1 MKILMVLDKE
11 FPPDERVE
19 KEAITLVQAGHSVS
33 IATYTLNGRE
43 PIENKDG
50 YTIYRRK
57 ISRLM
62 FKSSAA
68 ILLHPF
74 YFLYWKRYLTSLFT
88 QERYDAIHIHDLP
101 LAKTGYYIAQKYKCK
116 LVCDQHEFYS
126 NWIVRTKHYT
136 NLCGR
141 LILRPFSYWK
151 PYEKKYL
158 KRADLV
164 ITVAEPLREIY
175 INRVGISPDK
185 IITVP
190 NTPSFGNFNI
200 DKVDSEI
207 IERYSGRF
215 VLFYAG
221 GFDHLRGIDFI
232 LKALARLKNE
242 IKEIVFLLAGKE
254 NRAFDLK
261 SLIQEYHVKDV
272 TELAGFVPIEKL
284 SSYVAASNVCLFV
297 PRADNLEI
305 NNTIVTKIYQYAA
318 MGKPII
324 VSEAKKMKEFV
335 ESNQIGF
342 SVPYGNIEELCRII
356 KEIHGN
362 PGIADS
368 VKLKAV
374 NIARDNMW
382 EITSKPL
389 TESYLKLISQYY
401 A

>member
-33 IATYTLNGRE
+33 VATYTLTGNK
-43 PIENKDG
+43 PVENKDG
-50 YTIYRRK
+50 YTIYRKR
-57 ISRLM
+57 ISWLM

-74 YFLYWKRYLTSLFT
+74 YFLFWKRYLNSLFRL
-88 QERYDAIHIHDLP
+88 ERYDAIHVHDLP
-101 LAKTGYYIAQKYKCK
+101 LAKTGYLVAQKYNCK
-116 LVCDQHEFYS
+116 LVCDQHELYS

-136 NLCGR
+136 NLTGK
-141 LILRPFSYWK
+141 LFLRPFSYWK
-151 PYEKKYL
+151 QYEKKYL
-158 KRADLV
+158 KKADLV

-175 INRVGISPDK
+175 INRVGVSPYK

-190 NTPSFGNFNI
+190 NTPSLGTFNI

-207 IERYSGRF
+207 IERYSSKF

-232 LKALARLKNE
+232 LRSLAQLKNE
-242 IKEIVFLLAGKE
+242 IKNITFLLAGKE

-261 SLIQEYHVKDV
+261 ALIQEYGVKDV
-272 TELAGFVPIEKL
+272 TELAGFVPIDKL
-284 SSYVAASNVCLFV
+284 SSYVAASDVCLFV
-297 PRADNLEI
+297 PRADNIEI

-342 SVPYGNIEELCRII
+342 SVPYGNVDELCRVI
-356 KEIHGN
+356 KEIHDN
-362 PGIADS
+362 PGISDS
-368 VKLKAV
+368 VKSKAV
-374 NIARDNMW
+374 SIARKNMW
-382 EITSKPL
+382 EITAIPL
-389 TESYLKLISQYY
+389 NESYLKLISQ
-401 A
+401 

>member
-33 IATYTLNGRE
+33 VATYTLTGNK
-43 PIENKDG
+43 PVENKDG
-50 YTIYRRK
+50 YTIYRKR
-57 ISRLM
+57 ISWLM

-74 YFLYWKRYLTSLFT
+74 YFLFWKRYLHSLFRR
-88 QERYDAIHIHDLP
+88 ERYDAIHVHDLP
-101 LAKTGYYIAQKYKCK
+101 LAKTGYLLAQKYNCK
-116 LVCDQHEFYS
+116 LVCDQHELYS

-136 NLCGR
+136 NLIGK
-141 LILRPFSYWK
+141 LLLRPFSYWK
-151 PYEKKYL
+151 QYEKKYL
-158 KRADLV
+158 KKADLV
-164 ITVAEPLREIY
+164 ITVAEPLRDIY
-175 INRVGISPDK
+175 INRVGVSPHK

-190 NTPSFGNFNI
+190 NTPSLGTFNI

-232 LKALARLKNE
+232 LRALAQLKKE
-242 IKEIVFLLAGKE
+242 IKNVLFLLAGKE

-261 SLIQEYHVKDV
+261 ALIQEYGVKDV
-272 TELAGFVPIEKL
+272 TELAGFVPIDKL
-284 SSYVAASNVCLFV
+284 SSYVAASDVCLFV
-297 PRADNLEI
+297 PRADNIEI

-342 SVPYGNIEELCRII
+342 SVPYGNVDELCRVI
-356 KEIHGN
+356 KEIHDN
-362 PGIADS
+362 PGISDS
-368 VKLKAV
+368 VKSKAV
-374 NIARDNMW
+374 SIARKNMW
-382 EITSKPL
+382 EITALPL
-389 TESYLKLISQYY
+389 TESYLKLISQ
-401 A
+401 